1 MLFARRTRL
10 LTLSLVCLVS
20 AGLCGAA
27 WAEPPSRND
36 LLPTGAAVLEKS
48 LEMTGGRAAFEQVK
62 SRVST
67 VKLKMEQVGIEG
79 TITMQ
84 QTADGNALMVANLPG
99 IGETRTGLTDGV
111 VWESN
116 PMTGVRVVEGAEKQ
130 QQLRALRLNAELQP
144 DKYFRK
150 IETVGREKVGDRETF
165 KVVLTPTDGEP
176 ETRYYDAENF
186 RLLRVETAVQSPMG
200 VIRATSDMSDY
211 KQVDGMDMPHVIV
224 QSLQGMKIVTTMD
237 EVKHNVE
244 IDPSVFALPEDV
256 KKLLDHP
263 KPPAP
268 VKPAPRGR

>member
-130 QQLRALRLNAELQP
+130 QQLRAFRLNAELQP

-224 QSLQGMKIVTTMD
+224 QSFQGMKIVTTMV

-256 KKLLDHP
+256 KLLDNP